1 MNSKRCALICIIT
14 LSILFS
20 NIPISHS
27 ILWDLVID
35 VELVQS
41 PLQEGDIPV
50 VFGNVID
57 HAGKP
62 IVSAEIKL
70 RLGQNTITSI
80 TDSNGEFIVEF
91 PEFNELP
98 GNYVVNVI
106 VTSIDDKV
114 GLASTDFQVKGE
126 LLPSSHTEKLLSTE
140 EAIIYLHASVEDFE
154 KDPIG
159 LMLYNYYQ
167 NLLTKLI
174 EQKNIEVKL
183 YQEQQLLEGK
193 RDISDEI
200 TEQVIEEEEPG
211 AGTFSGWRYDRF
223 VDNLDHS
230 VRDIIVNQLNYTL
243 NAFTEAQQAR
253 DQVLANGG
261 TLEEARQAYL
271 QIVTIPRDLMNS
283 LTVINEPSFSS
294 ENFTQHIT
302 VTNGNLTEN
311 SQNITEFNQ
320 NTTINN
326 PDLSKN
332 KFILNVNGTYIEV
345 GETDSVIY
353 LTINGTVIKLIVNST
368 ENNNTNSTQN

>member
-1 MNSKRCALICIIT
+1 LNK
-14 LSILFS
+14 
-20 NIPISHS
+20 
-27 ILWDLVID
+27 
-35 VELVQS
+35 
-41 PLQEGDIPV
+41 
-50 VFGNVID
+50 
-57 HAGKP
+57 
-62 IVSAEIKL
+62 
-70 RLGQNTITSI
+70 
-80 TDSNGEFIVEF
+80 
-91 PEFNELP
+91 
-98 GNYVVNVI
+98 
-106 VTSIDDKV
+106 
-114 GLASTDFQVKGE
+114 
-126 LLPSSHTEKLLSTE
+126 
-140 EAIIYLHASVEDFE
+140 
-154 KDPIG
+154 
-159 LMLYNYYQ
+159 
-167 NLLTKLI
+167 
-174 EQKNIEVKL
+174 KNIEVKL
-183 YQEQQLLEGK
+183 YQEQQSLEEK

-332 KFILNVNGTYIEV
+332 RFILNVNGTYIEV